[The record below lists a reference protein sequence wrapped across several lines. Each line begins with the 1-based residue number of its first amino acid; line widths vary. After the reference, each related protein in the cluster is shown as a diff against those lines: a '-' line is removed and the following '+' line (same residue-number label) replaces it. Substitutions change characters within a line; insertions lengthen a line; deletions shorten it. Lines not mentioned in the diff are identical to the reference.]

1 MANNNHFELTLD
13 TLAPTGK
20 IEGLGDY
27 EKINKALVITSDGAT
42 FKKVWFDS
50 EAAPVKETS
59 AGYRD
64 TPWQPVAEPVTSAF
78 TKTGIYYYH
87 AVFMDDVNN
96 ESAIE
101 TLGPVYY
108 DQDKP
113 VVSAVYLEDPR
124 GDRNTTNALTLS
136 YGFDYA
142 DQGAGVVRAVIS
154 GTDFEPF
161 TINLDSSTSYR
172 GTITLPET
180 AEDGNKQIKVV
191 VYDRADNESLEVSS
205 NVLVLDRVL
214 DKPTLLIQDAEGT
227 NLPTY
232 INYNKITV
240 KLTSVETNIIAYQ
253 IWEGAA
259 DAAPETWI
267 EQAEGSLTYINN
279 EFMLSSGDGE
289 KVIRARVKDTAGN
302 IKEADARS
310 VIVDTIAPTAAL
322 TLDKTIISKVAG
334 FDHAMMSIAYA
345 DEKSGIAKY
354 SLIRTNEAK
363 EKTEVISGTADKIT
377 EYDVV
382 VGALADGAYTYH
394 LEVEDNAGNKTSSN
408 SVSIIFDTTAPTL
421 SINKLNPWYIQ
432 KFDVMVSYSDANAL
446 GSMYAWVSTVE
457 NDTTLP
463 DGARGIRATSAIGRD
478 SIYWGAEDKPAET
491 DSNFI
496 HVRLLDE
503 VGNVSHAHAKFGFD
517 SVNPVINEAKFTRAA
532 YPTTAAEI
540 SLNYTDATSGVVQM
554 NISGD
559 ITDGTVEDWEE
570 ISSSRFV
577 TLKGDADGMK
587 SVIVTIKDAAGL
599 TATTTIECE
608 LDRSVP
614 SPSIELYD
622 AENTNIKP
630 SNSPVSSF
638 SVRIKIDNDSDDAIG
653 GCQYQLHGDF
663 ALAEGQD
670 QGTIFDME
678 NGWKPF
684 VKDVGQEYM
693 TITGLYCTVGDG
705 YKEVYVKVMDNAG
718 NILKDETTGEIIKVK
733 ASFYYD
739 TTLPVVVVSNIDHNR
754 ISKVHSPR
762 IRNGECSYENC
773 YSDEC
778 RFTFTPDSAIQAYK
792 VCAYMTKE
800 AALAGSAADPAIG
813 MANKS
818 VNMYASGLDSNKPV
832 NAKIT
837 GADFELALGE
847 VGQVDGLRWVVVYVQ
862 DLAGQ
867 WSVAAEFE
875 A

>member
-27 EKINKALVITSDGAT
+27 EKNNKALVITSDGAT

-50 EAAPVKETS
+50 EATPVKETS
-59 AGYRD
+59 TGYQD
-64 TPWQPVAEPVTSAF
+64 TPWQPVAETVTSAF

-96 ESAIE
+96 ESDIE

-124 GDRNTTNALTLS
+124 GDRNTTNALTLN
-136 YGFDYA
+136 YGFDYS
-142 DQGAGVVRAVIS
+142 DQGAGVVKAIIS

-161 TINLDSSTSYR
+161 TVNLDSSGTYN

-205 NVLVLDRVL
+205 NILVLDRVL
-214 DKPTLLIQDAEGT
+214 GKPTLLIQDAEGI
-227 NLPTY
+227 NLPEY
-232 INYNKITV
+232 INYNKITIS
-240 KLTSVETNIIAYQ
+240 LTSAETNIVEYQ
-253 IWEGAA
+253 VWEGAET
-259 DAAPETWI
+259 AAPETWMS
-267 EQAEGSLTYINN
+267 QAEGSLAYVNSD
-279 EFMLSSGDGE
+279 FVLSSGDGE
-289 KVIRARVKDTAGN
+289 KTIRARVKDTAGN
-302 IKEADARS
+302 IKDADARS
-310 VIVDTIAPTAAL
+310 VVVDTIAPVAELAI
-322 TLDKTIISKVAG
+322 DNTIISKVAG
-334 FDHAMMSIAYA
+334 FDKAIISVTYT
-345 DEKSGIAKY
+345 DERSGIAKY
-354 SLIRTNEAK
+354 SLIRTNAANEQ
-363 EKTEVISGTADKIT
+363 TVVLSGTAEQIT
-377 EYDVV
+377 TYDVV
-382 VGALADGAYTYH
+382 VGALTDGVYTYH
-394 LEVEDNAGNKTSSN
+394 LEVEDNAGNKVTSN
-408 SVSIIFDTTAPTL
+408 KVSVTIDTTAPVLTISTL
-421 SINKLNPWYIQ
+421 NAWYTQ
-432 KFDVMVSYSDANAL
+432 KFNVAVSYSDANNF

-463 DGARGIRATSAIGRD
+463 DVAKGIRATSTISKD
-478 SIYWGAEDKPAET
+478 SIYWGAEDKPAE
-491 DSNFI
+491 SAANYV
-496 HVRLLDE
+496 HVCLSDE
-503 VGNVSHAHAKFGFD
+503 VGNVSYAHAKFGFD
-517 SVNPVINEAKFTRAA
+517 SVAPVINDVKFTRAA

-559 ITDGTVEDWEE
+559 ITDNTVEDWEE

-577 TLKGDADGMK
+577 TLKSDIDGIK
-587 SVIVTIKDAAGL
+587 SVTVTIKDAAGL
-599 TATTTIECE
+599 TTTKTITCE
-608 LDRSVP
+608 LDRSIP
-614 SPSIELYD
+614 SPELALYD
-622 AENTNIKP
+622 AENINTKP
-630 SNSPVSSF
+630 SNSPVASF
-638 SVRIKIDNDSDDAIG
+638 AVRIKINEDDSFAD
-653 GCQYQLHGDF
+653 CQYQLHGDF
-663 ALAEGQD
+663 AFEENQE
-670 QGTIFDME
+670 QGTLFDMD

-684 VKDVGQEYM
+684 VVDAGQDYM

-705 YKEVYVKVMDNAG
+705 YKDVYVKVMDNAG
-718 NILKDETTGEIIKVK
+718 NILKDPETGAMLDVK

-773 YSDEC
+773 YTDEC

-800 AALAGSAADPAIG
+800 DAIAGSATDAAIG
-813 MANKS
+813 MTNGS
-818 VNMYASGLDSNKPV
+818 VNMHAIGINSNKAV
-832 NAKIT
+832 EAKIT

-847 VGQVDGLRWVVVYVQ
+847 VGTVDGLRWVVVYVQ